1 MVSVIIVVYNGEKYI
16 EQAIKS
22 VLNQTYTNVELI
34 VVDDGST
41 DNTAQIIRKYENIK
55 YIYQKNK
62 GQGAARNLGL
72 ANAIGDYI
80 AYLDADDLY
89 EPNKIEEQIKILKE
103 ENDID
108 IVYNDLKVVDDKLNY
123 LYTLKSEGIY
133 DKREDLLANIIYRQ
147 VVQGPVCIMLRR
159 KCIED
164 IKWNENLLYAFDY
177 DYIIN
182 LCFKYRFKYL
192 EKTLYIYRRHEN
204 NISNRHAVTIGEE
217 VEITRKLGISKIK
230 KTVFDSS
237 FSTNTKKLLLA
248 KIYIKIE
255 EYNDALDILTE
266 LEKEVECKSVY
277 FYIGL
282 CKQMMHNIKD
292 AIFYYKNAIKMNN
305 NMAEAYN
312 NLGCCIVAQDRERA
326 KGYFNKALKIRENYM
341 DAQNNLQFLIN
352 SKNDIKITYRELR
365 NVLTM
370 YN

>member
-22 VLNQTYTNVELI
+22 VLNQTYDNIELI

-41 DNTAQIIRKYENIK
+41 DNTAQIIKKYKNIK

-72 ANAIGDYI
+72 ANASGDYI

-89 EPNKIEEQIKILKE
+89 EPNKIEEQIKILKK
-103 ENDID
+103 ENDVD

-147 VVQGPVCIMLRR
+147 VVQGPVCIILRR

-164 IKWNENLLYAFDY
+164 IKWNENLSYAFDY
-177 DYIIN
+177 DYTMS
-182 LCFKYRFKYL
+182 LCLKYKFKYL
-192 EKTLYIYRRHEN
+192 EKPLYIYRRHEN
-204 NISNRHAVTIGEE
+204 NISNKHVVTMNEE
-217 VEITRKLGISKIK
+217 IEIIKKLGISQIK
-230 KTVFDSS
+230 KLVFESS
-237 FSTNTKKLLLA
+237 FSDTNKKILLA
-248 KIYIKIE
+248 KIYIKIG
-255 EYNDALDILTE
+255 EYNEALNIFTE
-266 LEKEVECKSVY
+266 LEKEERCQFVY
-277 FYIGL
+277 FYMGL
-282 CKQMMHNIKD
+282 CNHMMRNIKD
-292 AIFYYKNAIKMNN
+292 AIFYYKNSIKMDD

-312 NLGCCIVAQDRERA
+312 NLGCCIFGQDNEA
-326 KGYFNKALKIRENYM
+326 SKGYFNKALEIRENYM
-341 DAQNNLQFLIN
+341 DAQNNLKSLTN

-365 NVLTM
+365 KVLTI